1 MATKF
6 SNKATYR
13 ETDEACCRS
22 VGAYRNVIV
31 GLEPGDVISV
41 RLKGTQQKLMVT
53 AEWLYGQAIK
63 KEGERLLAE
72 KRSN

>member
-1 MATKF
+1 MTTKF
-6 SNKATYR
+6 SNKAVFR
-13 ETDEACCRS
+13 ETDDAPCRAA
-22 VGAYRNVIV
+22 GAYRNVIV

-41 RLKGTQQKLMVT
+41 RLKNTQQKLAVS

-63 KEGERLLAE
+63 KEGERLLAL